1 MAINQFPAPDT
12 GGGIPSGDTAGR
24 PVAPVIGD
32 TYYNGELGFLE
43 IFDGTDF
50 IPASAGPASPT
61 ITSVTDIGTSLAFA
75 SGGTFTIVV
84 AEGTSGG
91 IPLQYNAT
99 TSTGGFIASSSGTTI
114 SLSGL
119 TPATSFQVSASAS
132 NNFGT
137 SVGSALFSA
146 VTATTVPQTP
156 TIGTASASTTANSVT
171 VSWTLGSN
179 GGKNLSA
186 ISIIPYLSGTTAQTA
201 ATAATTSSTSHTFTT
216 LAAGSSYTFKVK
228 ATNANGDSLES
239 AASNSISIP
248 FFVDVL
254 VIGAGGG
261 GGGGEDN
268 QQGGQGGGAGGG
280 AFRYETNFLLTTA
293 TTFSITVGSGGTGG
307 ATGGGNSATSG
318 TKGGQSTFGTI
329 TAEGGGFGGGDAL
342 TGGVGGSAGGSG
354 GDFASTAIQP
364 TNSLYG
370 NASGTQGEGR
380 SGKGGGG
387 KGSAGSSVN
396 LNGGSAESNS
406 ITGSAQSYSGGGGGA
421 RGNQSI
427 YSAGTGGTNAGNG
440 ANGGAG
446 GNGTANFGGGGGGG
460 QNPGG
465 SGGSGVV
472 ILRIASAST
481 SALTVTGSPTTTTDG
496 ASTIYKW
503 TGSGSVVTA

>member
-1 MAINQFPAPDT
+1 MAISQFPSK
-12 GGGIPSGDTAGR
+12 GGIPSGNTAGR
-24 PVAPVIGD
+24 PSNPVIGD

-43 IFDGTDF
+43 IFDGTNF
-50 IPASAGPASPT
+50 IPSSSLPNPPT
-61 ITSVTDIGTSLAFA
+61 ITSVTDVGTNLAFET
-75 SGGTFTIVV
+75 GGTFTVV
-84 AEGTSGG
+84 LAASGSG
-91 IPLQYNAT
+91 AAANRYNVT
-99 TSTGGFIASSSGTTI
+99 TSTGGFVGSSSSTTV

-119 TPATSFQVSASAS
+119 TSATSFQVAASAS

-137 SVGSALFSA
+137 SISSALFSA
-146 VTATTVPQTP
+146 VTATTVPQIP
-156 TIGTASASTTANSVT
+156 TIGTATLSGQNVVVT
-171 VSWTLGSN
+171 WTLGSN
-179 GGKNLSA
+179 GGKSLSA
-186 ISIIPYLSGTTAQTA
+186 ITITPFLNGTTAQTS
-201 ATAATTSSTSHTFTT
+201 ATAATTSSTTHTFTGLT
-216 LAAGSSYTFKVK
+216 AGSNYTFKVK
-228 ATNANGDSLES
+228 ATNANGTCVDST
-239 AASNSISIP
+239 ATNSIGIP
-248 FFVDVL
+248 YTADVL

-280 AFRYETNFLLTTA
+280 AFRYETSLALTAA
-293 TTFSITVGSGGTGG
+293 TTYSITVGSGGTGG
-307 ATGGGNSATSG
+307 ATGGGSSATSG
-318 TKGGQSTFGTI
+318 TKGGNSTFGSI
-329 TAEGGGFGGGDAL
+329 TAEGGGYGGGDAL
-342 TGGVGGSAGGSG
+342 TGGVGGSSGGSG
-354 GDFASTAIQP
+354 GDASSTAIQP

-387 KGSAGSSVN
+387 KGSAGSAVN

-406 ITGSAQSYSGGGGGA
+406 ITGSAQFYSGGGGGA
-421 RGNQSI
+421 RGSQSI

-472 ILRIASAST
+472 IMRIASAST
-481 SALTVTGSPTTTTDG
+481 STLTITGSPTTTTDG
-496 ASTIYKW
+496 SFTIYKW